1 MQQSYYK
8 AWSDDILSGDC
19 KSNRFVWEINT
30 RSLAETDLEEFV
42 SWSPRCVDSRARDL
56 GGRTALHWAAFHG
69 YEAIVRSLLESGAPH
84 EVQDNEG
91 RTALH
96 LAVAYGHPTVVKVL
110 MMAGADLK
118 IDMKGWSAALEHAA
132 DNGHAPV
139 ANLIIWQTF
148 RAEMGG
154 TRTPWPQ
161 LYLAMKSKHNVIHSA
176 LSRKRVQNLKFHRG
190 SATRLPVRHRVL

>member
-1 MQQSYYK
+1 MR
-8 AWSDDILSGDC
+8 L
-19 KSNRFVWEINT
+19 
-30 RSLAETDLEEFV
+30 
-42 SWSPRCVDSRARDL
+42 
-56 GGRTALHWAAFHG
+56 
-69 YEAIVRSLLESGAPH
+69 LLERGASH

-91 RTALH
+91 HTALQV
-96 LAVAYGHPTVVKVL
+96 AVAYGHSTIVKVL
-110 MMAGADLK
+110 IMAGADLK

-176 LSRKRVQNLKFHRG
+176 LSRKRVQTWKSQRG
-190 SATRLPVRHRVL
+190 SATRLPFRQRVL